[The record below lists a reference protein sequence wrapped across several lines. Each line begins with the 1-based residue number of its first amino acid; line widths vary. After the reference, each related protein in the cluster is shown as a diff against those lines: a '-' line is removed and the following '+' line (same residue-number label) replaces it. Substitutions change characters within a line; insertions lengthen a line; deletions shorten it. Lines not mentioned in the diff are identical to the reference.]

1 MVGRTALSSV
11 AIVNGIL
18 RETIVLSTARTCTG
32 VTMTILVIQKRPF
45 TEKKRLTLRLT
56 FKQKIKGEIQY
67 KLVSFVGETWS
78 LPVLS
83 AIGVGTGLTLLLTA
97 AIRTYS
103 TGVVRGTV
111 VTPVT
116 GAVTRV
122 SEAVLVVGKTPTSST
137 VEIVPKIY
145 MQVST

>member
-1 MVGRTALSSV
+1 MGRTALSSV

-18 RETIVLSTARTCTG
+18 RGTIVLSTTRTCTS

-45 TEKKRLTLRLT
+45 T
-56 FKQKIKGEIQY
+56 
-67 KLVSFVGETWS
+67 
-78 LPVLS
+78 VLS

-122 SEAVLVVGKTPTSST
+122 SEAVLVVGKTPASWVTTSERVHALST
-137 VEIVPKIY
+137 DRWRCSGFWTDPSRHFRCTRVASITCTVTSIP
-145 MQVST
+145 

>member
-18 RETIVLSTARTCTG
+18 RGTIVLSTARTCTG

-56 FKQKIKGEIQY
+56 FKQKINEEIQY

-122 SEAVLVVGKTPTSST
+122 SEAVLVVGKTPASST